1 MRKGCDTPIGYRTSV
16 FRREEMQERIH
27 SIIEE
32 SLELHGTLHR
42 LTPEIV
48 AAAQVLLES
57 LRRGNKIMFVGNGGS
72 AADAQHIAAELVN
85 RFRLERE
92 PLAGLALTTD
102 SSVLTSISND
112 YSFDAIYE
120 KQIRAL
126 GKQGDSL
133 VGISTS
139 GNSPNIIRA
148 FEAAREMGISTIAMT
163 GNKGDL
169 AELADVVLAV
179 PSVITA
185 RIQEMHILLGH
196 ILCEVLE
203 QGMVGLI

>member
-1 MRKGCDTPIGYRTSV
+1 
-16 FRREEMQERIH
+16 MQERIH

-32 SLELHGTLHR
+32 SLELHRTLHK

-72 AADAQHIAAELVN
+72 AADAQHLAAELVN

-112 YSFDAIYE
+112 YSFDMVFE
-120 KQIRAL
+120 KQVKAL
-126 GKQGDSL
+126 GKPGDTL

-148 FEAAREMGISTIAMT
+148 FRSARDMGISTIAMT
-163 GNKGDL
+163 GNSGEL
-169 AELADVVLAV
+169 AEIADVVLAV
-179 PSVITA
+179 PSGATA
-185 RIQEMHILLGH
+185 RIQEQHILIGH
-196 ILCEVLE
+196 ILCEIIE
-203 QGMVGLI
+203 QSISE

>member
-1 MRKGCDTPIGYRTSV
+1 
-16 FRREEMQERIH
+16 MQERIH